1 MIKLVV
7 RRIRFIHE
15 YREFESMVESKWVSK
30 RSVKCDSK

>member
-15 YREFESMVESKWVSK
+15 YREFESMVAKWVSE